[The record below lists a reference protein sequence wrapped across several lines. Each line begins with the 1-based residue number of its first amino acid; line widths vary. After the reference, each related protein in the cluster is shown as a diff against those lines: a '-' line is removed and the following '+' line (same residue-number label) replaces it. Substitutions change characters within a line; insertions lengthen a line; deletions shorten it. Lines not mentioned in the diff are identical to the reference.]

1 MILNK
6 KAQALIEF
14 VLILPI
20 ILLLILG
27 GIDLGRIV
35 LRKSELE
42 NKVSD
47 QITVWKNKKQSIYN
61 LKESLKD
68 KNTSVNII
76 KNETTSFYTIEV
88 KEKINFLTPVI
99 SNILDSYT
107 IKIKRVVSYE

>member
-1 MILNK
+1 MVSNK

-20 ILLLILG
+20 IILLILG
-27 GIDLGRIV
+27 GIDLGRII

-42 NKVSD
+42 NKISD
-47 QITVWKNKKQSIYN
+47 QITVWKSEKQSIN
-61 LKESLKD
+61 DLKQSLKD
-68 KNTSVNII
+68 KNTTVNII
-76 KNETTSFYTIEV
+76 KNETTSFYTVEV
-88 KEKINFLTPVI
+88 KEKITFLTPVI